1 MAVLRFIYALY
12 LRLTGLGLLFM
23 VFVYFGL
30 KTNAGNNLGVTIPPV
45 ELWVQATLAG
55 LGVFLLIPWW
65 LPRGLRRPTQGR
77 DLIWLSVHG
86 IIVVV
91 YPLLLEPMLAAI
103 LALPD
108 IPLTAAQQK
117 SASPMW
123 SLFIPFGLMLLLVMP
138 DMRRQK
144 PPRPDPNDPARAIPV
159 AERKPVPIADF
170 NKKLP
175 AIGGAMKL
183 YVAADWLILRL
194 LGLGLMGT
202 AYLLWDMI
210 STGRTFQAGQL
221 AFGNDPT
228 RAMYAYAAVGAIIA
242 LPFLLPRRIAA
253 PRHVGFGLVKAVILV
268 AVAFVLITPLSVA
281 IELFAPEA
289 YRPTLIATVPNLF
302 KAIAGIAVT
311 SVLLIAFFRQLNTLP
326 AVDYKGDPKVSLSQQ
341 QLHDLR
347 LARMGQP

>member
-1 MAVLRFIYALY
+1 
-12 LRLTGLGLLFM
+12 
-23 VFVYFGL
+23 
-30 KTNAGNNLGVTIPPV
+30 
-45 ELWVQATLAG
+45 
-55 LGVFLLIPWW
+55 
-65 LPRGLRRPTQGR
+65 
-77 DLIWLSVHG
+77 
-86 IIVVV
+86 
-91 YPLLLEPMLAAI
+91 
-103 LALPD
+103 
-108 IPLTAAQQK
+108 
-117 SASPMW
+117 MW
-123 SLFIPFGLMLLLVMP
+123 SLFVPFGLMLLLVMP

-144 PPRPDPNDPARAIPV
+144 PLRPDPNDPARAIPV

-210 STGRTFQAGQL
+210 ATGRTFQAGQL